1 MNRNFRKALA
11 VILLSVTATAGEN
24 RYLGAIVVSGSSLN
38 NTTTAAPFVIPPG
51 SKVTVVCTAA
61 VNMLTDN
68 VSTATSGAT
77 KGLPISA
84 NSIFPTSVGR
94 ALATVSG
101 VSTALIAVIGTG
113 TCDVWQRD
121 GNE

>member
-1 MNRNFRKALA
+1 MTRHFRNALA

-38 NTTTAAPFVIPPG
+38 NTTTAAPFVIPG
-51 SKVTVVCTAA
+51 GAKITVVCSAA
-61 VNMLTDN
+61 VNMLVDN
-68 VSTATSGAT
+68 LSTATTGAT
-77 KGLPISA
+77 KGLPIPA
-84 NSIFPTSVGR
+84 NSIFPTSVGKT
-94 ALATVSG
+94 LTTISG
-101 VSTALIAVIGTG
+101 APTALVDVIGTA